1 MKLNA
6 RISKIID
13 EGKLKAIAT
22 VCIDDEFL
30 VTGIRVY
37 NTKNGLFV
45 AMPSRK
51 TQNGEY
57 RNICF
62 PLNKELREAIANEVR
77 TAYDDESEAVR

>member
-1 MKLNA
+1 MKLSA
-6 RISKIID
+6 RISKIIN
-13 EGKLKAIAT
+13 EEKLKAIAT
-22 VCIDDEFL
+22 VCIDGEFL

-37 NTKNGLFV
+37 DTKKSLFI

-62 PLNKELREAIANEVR
+62 PLNKELREAIASEVR
-77 TAYDDESEAVR
+77 AAYHDESEAIR